1 MRFGNA
7 GEQGGLDACRRTIFG
22 VGDTSGGCGVRCA
35 LCVLAV
41 VQNVGR
47 RMREMARKL
56 EDAAEDNERR
66 MMLSSLALVDARHH
80 SRAESE
86 RAFNP
91 PRTRSSPGLT
101 NAFDALSSKTYSP
114 TSSAA
119 GGP

>member
-1 MRFGNA
+1 MRY
-7 GEQGGLDACRRTIFG
+7 
-22 VGDTSGGCGVRCA
+22 A

-41 VQNVGR
+41 VENVGH

-86 RAFNP
+86 RAFNHHSLGP
-91 PRTRSSPGLT
+91 APVSRTPSCLVFENIHTPQPLPQQAVRGSI
-101 NAFDALSSKTYSP
+101 TYCMVHIR
-114 TSSAA
+114 
-119 GGP
+119 